1 MFRPGLSSLGALAAF
16 LLSTLSSWAAW
27 ATPFPDPA
35 LTLNASVAFSITGA
49 TGTINPYLVV
59 PDYATDAICLDGSCT
74 IPNDFSNQD
83 WIVFT
88 VTVSTGTLDEVGI
101 GALFVNAIGLGYL
114 ANASGT
120 APTSGD
126 STTAPST
133 PSWLFSS
140 LSGTSAP
147 LFVAYAD
154 GSLPSSGGPYGVG
167 ATNFMVRLGGTA
179 ESYMGV
185 VTTPVPEPGTALL
198 ISSALVILGVAGR
211 SRRD

>member
-1 MFRPGLSSLGALAAF
+1 MHRRSYSTLLASLVALA
-16 LLSTLSSWAAW
+16 LPLSASAIPIPA
-27 ATPFPDPA
+27 PA
-35 LTLNASVAFSITGA
+35 LTLNAPVAFSITGA
-49 TGTINPYLVV
+49 SGTINPYLVV

-74 IPNDFSNQD
+74 VPNDFSNQD
-83 WIVFT
+83 WILFT
-88 VTVSTGTLDEVGI
+88 VSVTSGTLDEVGI

-147 LFVAYAD
+147 LFAAYAD
-154 GSLPSSGGPYGVG
+154 GSLPSAGGPFGVG

-179 ESYMGV
+179 QSYMGV
-185 VTTPVPEPGTALL
+185 VTTLVPEPATALL
-198 ISSALVILGVAGR
+198 LGSALVMLGVARR
-211 SRRD
+211 SQRQ